1 MKFSEQLNIYLS
13 ELNCT
18 SKKLSEISGISESVI
33 SRYRSGERTP
43 SLDSAQLLSLCRS
56 LEELYSIQNNKKI
69 NKEEIFSAFK
79 SSIEKADGFNYEAF
93 SKNLSLIIEFL
104 NINISDMARYTVFD
118 ASHISRIKNGK
129 SRPSE
134 PLEFCKK
141 VSGYIADKFFGSVA
155 EEKLCIFL
163 NINEENHKNSK
174 AELQKAVFT
183 FLAEER
189 TDEKKPDQIA
199 DFLKNLDNF
208 NLDDYI
214 KAIKFDKLKVP
225 QLPFY
230 KTKSG
235 NYFGLDGMK
244 EGELNFFKAT
254 VLSKSNDDIFMCS
267 DMPMEDMAE
276 DIEFGK
282 KWMFAIAMSLKKGL
296 HLNIIHNLD
305 RPFNEMML
313 GLESWIPIYMTGQI
327 SPYYLKE
334 VKNSV
339 YCHLNYVSGKC
350 ALTGECIKGHHAQG
364 KYYLTSNSA
373 ELEYFR
379 KKSEFLLKA
388 ANPLMEIYD
397 KKSENKFKAFLYT
410 DRKLIC
416 DRKRILNSLPVFTL
430 SDALLDK
437 ILKKNSVY
445 GEDAEM
451 LRKCK
456 KEEQTHIFSV
466 LEANRLTDTVYIK
479 SEEEFKNSEG
489 AYLTFEN
496 VFSDIRLKYTYE
508 DYLEHIRLTED
519 FKNENYRL
527 IKSESKIFD
536 NIVLSVAH
544 ENYAVVSKASHPVI
558 HFIIR
563 HPKLAGAIENFDPLV
578 K

>member
-1 MKFSEQLNIYLS
+1 MKFSEQLNLYLS
-13 ELNCT
+13 DLKCT

-33 SRYRSGERTP
+33 SRYRSSERTP
-43 SLDSAQLLSLCRS
+43 STDSAQLLKLCQS
-56 LEELYSIQNNKKI
+56 LEELYLEQENNKI
-69 NKEEIFSAFK
+69 SKEDILK
-79 SSIEKADGFNYEAF
+79 SFRACIEKDDGFNYEAF
-93 SKNLSLIIEFL
+93 SKNLSSIIEFL
-104 NINISDMARYTVFD
+104 KINISDMAKYTVFD

-141 VSGYIADKFFGSVA
+141 VSVYIADKFFGSEA
-155 EEKLCIFL
+155 EEKLKILL
-163 NINEENHKNSK
+163 NIKESDGISK
-174 AELQKAVFT
+174 AELQKGVYN
-183 FLAEER
+183 FLAESAQSE
-189 TDEKKPDQIA
+189 EKPDQIA
-199 DFLKNLDNF
+199 EFLKNLDNF

-214 KAIKFDKLKVP
+214 KAIKFDELKVP
-225 QLPFY
+225 NLPFY

-254 VLSKSNDDIFMCS
+254 VLSKSNEDIFMCS

-276 DIEFGK
+276 DLEFGK

-373 ELEYFR
+373 ELEYYR
-379 KKSEFLLKA
+379 QKSEFLLKA

-397 KKSENKFKAFLYT
+397 EKSENKFKAFLFD

-416 DRKRILNSLPVFTL
+416 DRKRILNSLPLFTL
-430 SDALLDK
+430 SDGLFDK
-437 ILKKNSVY
+437 ILKENSVS
-445 GEDAEM
+445 ESDAEK

-456 KEEQTHIFSV
+456 SEEQAHISSV
-466 LEANRLTDTVYIK
+466 LESSRLTDTVYIK
-479 SEEEFKNSEG
+479 SEEEFKNSDG
-489 AYLTFEN
+489 AYLSFEN
-496 VFSDIRLKYTYE
+496 VFSDLKLKYTYE
-508 DYLEHIRLTED
+508 NYLEHIRLTES

-544 ENYAVVSKASHPVI
+544 GNYAVVSKASHPVI

>member
-1 MKFSEQLNIYLS
+1 MKFSEQLNLYLS
-13 ELNCT
+13 DLKCT

-33 SRYRSGERTP
+33 SRYRSSERTP
-43 SLDSAQLLSLCRS
+43 STDSAQLLKLCQS
-56 LEELYSIQNNKKI
+56 LEELYLEQENNKI
-69 NKEEIFSAFK
+69 SKEDILKSFK
-79 SSIEKADGFNYEAF
+79 ACIEKDDGFNYEAF

-104 NINISDMARYTVFD
+104 KINISDMAKYTVFD

-141 VSGYIADKFFGSVA
+141 VSVYIADKFFGSEA
-155 EEKLCIFL
+155 EEKLKILL
-163 NINEENHKNSK
+163 NIKESDGISK
-174 AELQKAVFT
+174 AELQKGVYN
-183 FLAEER
+183 FLAESAQSE
-189 TDEKKPDQIA
+189 EKPDQIA
-199 DFLKNLDNF
+199 EFLKNLDNF

-214 KAIKFDKLKVP
+214 KAIKFDELKVP
-225 QLPFY
+225 NLPFY

-254 VLSKSNDDIFMCS
+254 VLSKSNEDIFMCS

-276 DIEFGK
+276 DLEFGK

-379 KKSEFLLKA
+379 QKSEFLLKA

-397 KKSENKFKAFLYT
+397 EKSENKFKAFLFD

-416 DRKRILNSLPVFTL
+416 DRKRILNSLPLFTL
-430 SDALLDK
+430 SDGLFDN
-437 ILKKNSVY
+437 ILKENNVS
-445 GEDAEM
+445 EIDAEK

-456 KEEQTHIFSV
+456 SEEQAHILSI
-466 LEANRLTDTVYIK
+466 LKASKLTDTVYIK
-479 SEEEFKNSEG
+479 SEEEFKNSDG

-496 VFSDIRLKYTYE
+496 IFSDIKLKYSYE
-508 DYLEHIRLTED
+508 DYLEHIKLTES
-519 FKNENYRL
+519 FKHENYRL
-527 IKSESKIFD
+527 IKSESKIFE

-544 ENYAVVSKASHPVI
+544 GNYAVVSKASHPVI

>member
-1 MKFSEQLNIYLS
+1 MKFSEQLNLYLS
-13 ELNCT
+13 DLKCT

-33 SRYRSGERTP
+33 SRYRSSERTP
-43 SLDSAQLLSLCRS
+43 STDSAQLLKLCQT
-56 LEELYSIQNNKKI
+56 LEELYLEQENNKI
-69 NKEEIFSAFK
+69 SKEDILKSFK
-79 SSIEKADGFNYEAF
+79 ACIEKDDGFNYEVF
-93 SKNLSLIIEFL
+93 SKNLSSIIEFL
-104 NINISDMARYTVFD
+104 KINISDMAKYTVFD

-141 VSGYIADKFFGSVA
+141 VSVYIADKFFGSEA
-155 EEKLCIFL
+155 EEKLKILL
-163 NINEENHKNSK
+163 NIKESDGISK
-174 AELQKAVFT
+174 AELQKGVYN
-183 FLAEER
+183 FLAENAQSE
-189 TDEKKPDQIA
+189 EKPDQIA
-199 DFLKNLDNF
+199 EFLKNLDNF

-214 KAIKFDKLKVP
+214 KAIKFDELKVP
-225 QLPFY
+225 NLPFY

-254 VLSKSNDDIFMCS
+254 VLSKSNEDIFMCS

-276 DIEFGK
+276 DLEFGK

-373 ELEYFR
+373 ELEYYR
-379 KKSEFLLKA
+379 QKSEFLLKA

-397 KKSENKFKAFLYT
+397 EKSENKFKAFLFD

-416 DRKRILNSLPVFTL
+416 DRKRILNSLPLFTL
-430 SDALLDK
+430 SDGLFDN
-437 ILKKNSVY
+437 ILKENNVS
-445 GEDAEM
+445 EIDAEK

-456 KEEQTHIFSV
+456 SEEQAHISSV
-466 LEANRLTDTVYIK
+466 LESSRLTDTVYIK
-479 SEEEFKNSEG
+479 SEEEFKNSDG
-489 AYLTFEN
+489 AYLSFEN
-496 VFSDIRLKYTYE
+496 VFSDLKLKYTYE
-508 DYLEHIRLTED
+508 NYLEHIRLTES

-544 ENYAVVSKASHPVI
+544 GNYAVVSKASHPVI

>member
-1 MKFSEQLNIYLS
+1 MKFSEQLNLYLS
-13 ELNCT
+13 DLKCT

-33 SRYRSGERTP
+33 SRYRSSERTP
-43 SLDSAQLLSLCRS
+43 STDSAQLLKLCQS
-56 LEELYSIQNNKKI
+56 LEELYLEQENNKI
-69 NKEEIFSAFK
+69 SKEDILKSFK
-79 SSIEKADGFNYEAF
+79 ACIEKDDGFNYEAF
-93 SKNLSLIIEFL
+93 SKNLSSIIEFL
-104 NINISDMARYTVFD
+104 KINISDMAKYTVFD

-141 VSGYIADKFFGSVA
+141 VSVYIADKFFGSEA
-155 EEKLCIFL
+155 EEKLKILL
-163 NINEENHKNSK
+163 NIKESDGISK
-174 AELQKAVFT
+174 AELQKGVYN
-183 FLAEER
+183 FLAESAQSE
-189 TDEKKPDQIA
+189 EKPDQIA
-199 DFLKNLDNF
+199 EFLKNLDNF

-214 KAIKFDKLKVP
+214 KAIKFDELKVP
-225 QLPFY
+225 NLPFY

-254 VLSKSNDDIFMCS
+254 VLSKSNEDIFMCS

-379 KKSEFLLKA
+379 QKSEFLLKA

-397 KKSENKFKAFLYT
+397 EKSENKFKAFLFD

-416 DRKRILNSLPVFTL
+416 DRKRILNSLPMFTL
-430 SDALLDK
+430 SDALFDK
-437 ILKKNSVY
+437 ILKENSVS
-445 GEDAEM
+445 ENDAER
-451 LRKCK
+451 LKKCK
-456 KEEQTHIFSV
+456 NDEQAHISSV
-466 LEANRLTDTVYIK
+466 LESSRLTDTVYIK
-479 SEEEFKNSEG
+479 SEEEFKKSDG
-489 AYLTFEN
+489 TYLTFEN
-496 VFSDIRLKYTYE
+496 IFSDIKLKYTYE
-508 DYLEHIRLTED
+508 DYLEHIKLTES
-519 FKNENYRL
+519 FKHENYRL
-527 IKSESKIFD
+527 IKSESKIFE

-544 ENYAVVSKASHPVI
+544 GNYAVVSKASHPVI

>member
-1 MKFSEQLNIYLS
+1 MKFSEQLNLYLS
-13 ELNCT
+13 DLKCT

-33 SRYRSGERTP
+33 SRYRNGERTP
-43 SLDSAQLLSLCRS
+43 STDSAQLLKLCQS
-56 LEELYSIQNNKKI
+56 LEELYLEQENNKI
-69 NKEEIFSAFK
+69 SKEDILK
-79 SSIEKADGFNYEAF
+79 SFRACIEKDDGFNYEAF
-93 SKNLSLIIEFL
+93 SKNLSSIIEFL
-104 NINISDMARYTVFD
+104 KINISDMAKYTVFD

-141 VSGYIADKFFGSVA
+141 VSVYIADKFFGSEA
-155 EEKLCIFL
+155 EEKLKILL
-163 NINEENHKNSK
+163 NIKESDGISK
-174 AELQKAVFT
+174 AELQKGVYN
-183 FLAEER
+183 FLAESAQSE
-189 TDEKKPDQIA
+189 EKPDQIA
-199 DFLKNLDNF
+199 EFLKNLDNF

-214 KAIKFDKLKVP
+214 KAIKFDELKVP
-225 QLPFY
+225 NLPFY

-254 VLSKSNDDIFMCS
+254 VLSKSNEDIFMCS

-276 DIEFGK
+276 DLEFGK

-379 KKSEFLLKA
+379 QKSEFLLKA

-397 KKSENKFKAFLYT
+397 EKSENKFKAFLFD

-416 DRKRILNSLPVFTL
+416 DRKRILNSLPLFTL
-430 SDALLDK
+430 SDELFDK
-437 ILKKNSVY
+437 ILKENSVS
-445 GEDAEM
+445 ESDAEK

-456 KEEQTHIFSV
+456 SEEQAHISSV
-466 LEANRLTDTVYIK
+466 LESSRLTDTVYIK
-479 SEEEFKNSEG
+479 SEEEFKNSDG

-496 VFSDIRLKYTYE
+496 IFSDIKLKYSYE
-508 DYLEHIRLTED
+508 DYLEHIKLTES
-519 FKNENYRL
+519 FKHENYGL

-544 ENYAVVSKASHPVI
+544 GNYAVVSKASHPVI

>member
-1 MKFSEQLNIYLS
+1 MKFSEQLNLYLS
-13 ELNCT
+13 DLKCT

-33 SRYRSGERTP
+33 SRYRSSERTP
-43 SLDSAQLLSLCRS
+43 STDSAQLLKLCQS
-56 LEELYSIQNNKKI
+56 LEELYLEQENNKI
-69 NKEEIFSAFK
+69 SKEDILK
-79 SSIEKADGFNYEAF
+79 SFRACIEKDDGFNYEAF
-93 SKNLSLIIEFL
+93 SKNLSSIIEFL
-104 NINISDMARYTVFD
+104 KINISDMAKYTVFD

-141 VSGYIADKFFGSVA
+141 VSVYIADKFFGSEA
-155 EEKLCIFL
+155 EEKLKILL
-163 NINEENHKNSK
+163 NIKESDGISK
-174 AELQKAVFT
+174 AELQKGVYN
-183 FLAEER
+183 FLAESAQSE
-189 TDEKKPDQIA
+189 EKPDQIA
-199 DFLKNLDNF
+199 EFLKNLDNF

-214 KAIKFDKLKVP
+214 KAIKFDELKVP

-254 VLSKSNDDIFMCS
+254 VLSKSNEDIFMCS

-276 DIEFGK
+276 DLEFGK

-379 KKSEFLLKA
+379 QKSEFLLKA

-397 KKSENKFKAFLYT
+397 EKSENKFKAFLFD

-416 DRKRILNSLPVFTL
+416 DRKRILNSLPLFTL
-430 SDALLDK
+430 SDGLFDN
-437 ILKKNSVY
+437 ILKENNVS
-445 GEDAEM
+445 EIDAEK

-456 KEEQTHIFSV
+456 KEEQAHILSI
-466 LEANRLTDTVYIK
+466 LKASRLTDMVYIK
-479 SEEEFKNSEG
+479 SEEEFESSGG
-489 AYLTFEN
+489 AYLSFEN
-496 VFSDIRLKYTYE
+496 VFSDLKLKYTYE
-508 DYLEHIRLTED
+508 DYIEHIRLTED

-544 ENYAVVSKASHPVI
+544 GNYAVVSKASHPVI

>member
-1 MKFSEQLNIYLS
+1 MKFSEQLNLYLS
-13 ELNCT
+13 DLKCT

-33 SRYRSGERTP
+33 SRYRSSERTP
-43 SLDSAQLLSLCRS
+43 STDSAQLLKLCQS
-56 LEELYSIQNNKKI
+56 LEELYLEQENNKI
-69 NKEEIFSAFK
+69 SKEDILKSFK
-79 SSIEKADGFNYEAF
+79 ACIEKDDGFNYEAF
-93 SKNLSLIIEFL
+93 SKNLSSIIEFL
-104 NINISDMARYTVFD
+104 KINISDMAKYTVFD

-141 VSGYIADKFFGSVA
+141 VSVYIADKFFGSEA
-155 EEKLCIFL
+155 EEKLKILL
-163 NINEENHKNSK
+163 NIKESDGISK
-174 AELQKAVFT
+174 AELQKGVYN
-183 FLAEER
+183 FLAESAQSE
-189 TDEKKPDQIA
+189 EKPDQIA
-199 DFLKNLDNF
+199 EFLKNLDNF

-214 KAIKFDKLKVP
+214 KAIKFDELKVP
-225 QLPFY
+225 NLPFY

-254 VLSKSNDDIFMCS
+254 VLSKSNEDIFMCS

-379 KKSEFLLKA
+379 QKSEFLLKA

-397 KKSENKFKAFLYT
+397 EKSENKFKAFLFD

-416 DRKRILNSLPVFTL
+416 DRKRILNSLPMFTL
-430 SDALLDK
+430 SDALFDK
-437 ILKKNSVY
+437 ILKENSVY

>member
-1 MKFSEQLNIYLS
+1 MKFSEQLNLYLS
-13 ELNCT
+13 DLNCT
-18 SKKLSEISGISESVI
+18 SKKLSEVSGISESVI

-43 SLDSAQLLSLCRS
+43 SMDSTQLLKLCQS
-56 LEELYSIQNNKKI
+56 LEELFLKQENNKI
-69 NKEEIFSAFK
+69 TKEDILK
-79 SSIEKADGFNYEAF
+79 SFRACIEKEDGFNYEAF
-93 SKNLSLIIEFL
+93 SKNLSSITEFL
-104 NINISDMARYTVFD
+104 KINISDMAKYTVFD

-141 VSGYIADKFFGSVA
+141 VSGYIADKFFGSES

-163 NINEENHKNSK
+163 NLNKKDGISK
-174 AELQKAVFT
+174 PELQKAIYNY
-183 FLAEER
+183 LAEEAP
-189 TDEKKPDQIA
+189 DEKKPDQIA
-199 DFLKNLDNF
+199 EFLKNLDNF

-214 KAIKFDKLKVP
+214 KAIKFDELKVP

-230 KTKSG
+230 KAKSG
-235 NYFGLDGMK
+235 YYFGLEGMK

-254 VLSKSNDDIFMCS
+254 VLSKSNEDIFMCS
-267 DMPMEDMAE
+267 DMPLEDMAQ

-379 KKSEFLLKA
+379 QKSEFLLKA
-388 ANPLMEIYD
+388 ANPLMEIYNE
-397 KKSENKFKAFLYT
+397 KSENKFKAFLFD
-410 DRKLIC
+410 DRKLVC
-416 DRKRILNSLPVFTL
+416 DRKRILNSLPLFTL
-430 SDALLDK
+430 SDGLFDK
-437 ILKKNSVY
+437 ILKENNVS
-445 GEDAEM
+445 ENDAEK

-456 KEEQTHIFSV
+456 KEEQAHISSV
-466 LEANRLTDTVYIK
+466 LETSRITDTVYIK
-479 SEEEFKNSEG
+479 SEEEFKSSGGE
-489 AYLTFEN
+489 YLTFESI
-496 VFSDIRLKYTYE
+496 FSDLKLKYTYN
-508 DYLEHIRLTED
+508 DYLEHLKLTED

-527 IKSESKIFD
+527 IKTENKIFD

-544 ENYAVVSKASHPVI
+544 GHYAVISKASHPVI

-563 HPKLAGAIENFDPLV
+563 HPRLASAIENFDPLV

>member
-1 MKFSEQLNIYLS
+1 MKFSEQLNLYLS
-13 ELNCT
+13 DLKCT

-33 SRYRSGERTP
+33 SRYRNSERTP
-43 SLDSAQLLSLCRS
+43 STDSAQLLKLCQT
-56 LEELYSIQNNKKI
+56 LEELYLEQENNKI
-69 NKEEIFSAFK
+69 SKEDILKSFK
-79 SSIEKADGFNYEAF
+79 ACIENDDGFNYEAF
-93 SKNLSLIIEFL
+93 SKNLSSIIEFL
-104 NINISDMARYTVFD
+104 KINISDMAKYTVFD

-141 VSGYIADKFFGSVA
+141 VSVYIADKFFGSEA
-155 EEKLCIFL
+155 EEKLKILL
-163 NINEENHKNSK
+163 NIKESDGVSK
-174 AELQKAVFT
+174 AELQKGVYN
-183 FLAEER
+183 FLAESAQSE
-189 TDEKKPDQIA
+189 EKPDQIA
-199 DFLKNLDNF
+199 EFLKNLDNF

-214 KAIKFDKLKVP
+214 KAIKFDELKVP
-225 QLPFY
+225 NLPFY

-254 VLSKSNDDIFMCS
+254 VLSKSNEDIFMCS

-379 KKSEFLLKA
+379 QKSEFLLKA

-397 KKSENKFKAFLYT
+397 EKSENKFKAFLFD

-416 DRKRILNSLPVFTL
+416 DRKRILNSLPLFSL
-430 SDALLDK
+430 SDGLFDN
-437 ILKKNSVY
+437 ILKENNVS
-445 GEDAEM
+445 EIDAEK

-456 KEEQTHIFSV
+456 KEEQAHILSI
-466 LEANRLTDTVYIK
+466 LKASRLTDTVYIK
-479 SEEEFKNSEG
+479 SKEEFESSGG
-489 AYLTFEN
+489 AYLSFEN
-496 VFSDIRLKYTYE
+496 VFSDLKLKYTYE
-508 DYLEHIRLTED
+508 DYLEHIKLTES
-519 FKNENYRL
+519 FKHENYGL

-544 ENYAVVSKASHPVI
+544 GNYAVVSKASHPVI

-563 HPKLAGAIENFDPLV
+563 HPKLAGAIENFDPIV

>member
-1 MKFSEQLNIYLS
+1 MKFSEQLNLYLS
-13 ELNCT
+13 DLKCT

-33 SRYRSGERTP
+33 SRYRNSERTP
-43 SLDSAQLLSLCRS
+43 STDSAQLLKLCQT
-56 LEELYSIQNNKKI
+56 LEELYLEQENNKI
-69 NKEEIFSAFK
+69 SKEDILKSFK
-79 SSIEKADGFNYEAF
+79 ACIEKDDGFNYEVF
-93 SKNLSLIIEFL
+93 SKNLSSIIEFL
-104 NINISDMARYTVFD
+104 KINISDMAKYTVFD

-141 VSGYIADKFFGSVA
+141 VSVYIADKFFGSEA
-155 EEKLCIFL
+155 EEKLKILL
-163 NINEENHKNSK
+163 NIKESDGISK
-174 AELQKAVFT
+174 AELQKGVYN
-183 FLAEER
+183 FLAENAQSE
-189 TDEKKPDQIA
+189 EKPDQIA
-199 DFLKNLDNF
+199 EFLKNLDNF

-214 KAIKFDKLKVP
+214 KAIKFDELKVP
-225 QLPFY
+225 NLPFY

-254 VLSKSNDDIFMCS
+254 VLSKSNEDIFMCS

-276 DIEFGK
+276 DLEFGK

-373 ELEYFR
+373 ELEYYR
-379 KKSEFLLKA
+379 QKSEFLLKA

-397 KKSENKFKAFLYT
+397 EKSENKFKAFLFD

-416 DRKRILNSLPVFTL
+416 DRKRILNSLPLFTL
-430 SDALLDK
+430 SDGLFDN
-437 ILKKNSVY
+437 ILKENNVS
-445 GEDAEM
+445 EIDAEK

-456 KEEQTHIFSV
+456 SEEQAHILSI
-466 LEANRLTDTVYIK
+466 LKTSKLTDTVYIK
-479 SEEEFKNSEG
+479 SEEEFKNSGG

-496 VFSDIRLKYTYE
+496 VFSDLKLKYTYE
-508 DYLEHIRLTED
+508 NYLEHIRLTES

-544 ENYAVVSKASHPVI
+544 GNYAVVSKASHPVI

>member
-1 MKFSEQLNIYLS
+1 MKFSEQLNLYLS
-13 ELNCT
+13 DLKCT

-33 SRYRSGERTP
+33 SRYRSSERTP
-43 SLDSAQLLSLCRS
+43 STDSAQLLKLCQS
-56 LEELYSIQNNKKI
+56 LEELYLEQENNKI
-69 NKEEIFSAFK
+69 SKEDILK
-79 SSIEKADGFNYEAF
+79 SFRACIEKDDGFNYEAF
-93 SKNLSLIIEFL
+93 SKNLSSIIEFL
-104 NINISDMARYTVFD
+104 KINISDMAKYTVFD

-141 VSGYIADKFFGSVA
+141 VSVYIADKFFGSEA
-155 EEKLCIFL
+155 EEKLKILL
-163 NINEENHKNSK
+163 NIKESDGISK
-174 AELQKAVFT
+174 AELQKGVYN
-183 FLAEER
+183 FLAESAQNE
-189 TDEKKPDQIA
+189 EKPDQIA
-199 DFLKNLDNF
+199 EFLKNLDNF

-214 KAIKFDKLKVP
+214 KAIKFDELKVP

-254 VLSKSNDDIFMCS
+254 VLSKSNEDIFMCS

-276 DIEFGK
+276 DLEFGK

-373 ELEYFR
+373 ELECFR
-379 KKSEFLLKA
+379 QKSEFLLKA

-397 KKSENKFKAFLYT
+397 EKSENKFKAFLFD

-416 DRKRILNSLPVFTL
+416 DRKRILNSLPLFTL
-430 SDALLDK
+430 SDELFDK
-437 ILKKNSVY
+437 ILKENSVS
-445 GEDAEM
+445 ESDAEK

-456 KEEQTHIFSV
+456 KEEQAHILSI
-466 LEANRLTDTVYIK
+466 LKASKLIDTVYIK
-479 SEEEFKNSEG
+479 SEEEFESSGG
-489 AYLTFEN
+489 AYLSFEN
-496 VFSDIRLKYTYE
+496 VFSDLKLKYTYE
-508 DYLEHIRLTED
+508 NYLEHIRLTES
-519 FKNENYRL
+519 FKNENYKL

-544 ENYAVVSKASHPVI
+544 GNYAVVSKASHPVI

>member
-1 MKFSEQLNIYLS
+1 MKFSEQLNLYLS
-13 ELNCT
+13 DLKCT

-33 SRYRSGERTP
+33 SRYRSSERTP
-43 SLDSAQLLSLCRS
+43 STDSAQLLKLCQT
-56 LEELYSIQNNKKI
+56 LEELYLEQENNKI
-69 NKEEIFSAFK
+69 SKEDILK
-79 SSIEKADGFNYEAF
+79 SFRACIEKDDGFNYEVF
-93 SKNLSLIIEFL
+93 SKNLSSIIEFL
-104 NINISDMARYTVFD
+104 KINISDMAKYTVFD

-141 VSGYIADKFFGSVA
+141 VSVYIADKFFGSEA
-155 EEKLCIFL
+155 EEKLKILL
-163 NINEENHKNSK
+163 NIKESDGISK
-174 AELQKAVFT
+174 AELQKGVYN
-183 FLAEER
+183 FLAESAQSE
-189 TDEKKPDQIA
+189 EKPDQIA
-199 DFLKNLDNF
+199 EFLKNLDNF

-214 KAIKFDKLKVP
+214 KAIKFDELKVP

-254 VLSKSNDDIFMCS
+254 VLSKSNEDIFMCS

-276 DIEFGK
+276 DLEFGK

-379 KKSEFLLKA
+379 QKSEFLLKA

-397 KKSENKFKAFLYT
+397 EKGENKFKAFLFD

-416 DRKRILNSLPVFTL
+416 DRKRILNSLPMFTL
-430 SDALLDK
+430 SDALFDK
-437 ILKKNSVY
+437 ILKENSVS
-445 GEDAEM
+445 ENDAER
-451 LRKCK
+451 LKKCK
-456 KEEQTHIFSV
+456 NDEQAHISSV
-466 LEANRLTDTVYIK
+466 LEASRLTDTVYIK
-479 SEEEFKNSEG
+479 SEEEFKNSDG

-496 VFSDIRLKYTYE
+496 IFSDIKLKYSYE
-508 DYLEHIRLTED
+508 DYLEHIKLTES
-519 FKNENYRL
+519 FKHENYGL
-527 IKSESKIFD
+527 IKSESKIFE

-544 ENYAVVSKASHPVI
+544 GNYAVVSKASHPVI

>member
-1 MKFSEQLNIYLS
+1 MKFSEQLNLYLS
-13 ELNCT
+13 DLKCT

-33 SRYRSGERTP
+33 SRYRSSERTP
-43 SLDSAQLLSLCRS
+43 STDSAQLLKLCQT
-56 LEELYSIQNNKKI
+56 LEELYLEQENNKI
-69 NKEEIFSAFK
+69 SKEDILKSFK
-79 SSIEKADGFNYEAF
+79 ACIEKDDGFNYEVF
-93 SKNLSLIIEFL
+93 SKNLSSIIEFL
-104 NINISDMARYTVFD
+104 KINISDMAKYTVFD

-141 VSGYIADKFFGSVA
+141 VSVYIADKFFGSEA
-155 EEKLCIFL
+155 EEKLKILL
-163 NINEENHKNSK
+163 NIKESDGISK
-174 AELQKAVFT
+174 AELQKGVYN
-183 FLAEER
+183 FLAENAQSE
-189 TDEKKPDQIA
+189 EKPDQIA
-199 DFLKNLDNF
+199 EFLKNLDNF

-214 KAIKFDKLKVP
+214 KAIKFDELKVP
-225 QLPFY
+225 NLPFY

-254 VLSKSNDDIFMCS
+254 VLSKSNEDIFMCS

-276 DIEFGK
+276 DLEFGK

-373 ELEYFR
+373 ELEYYR
-379 KKSEFLLKA
+379 QKSEFLLKA

-397 KKSENKFKAFLYT
+397 EKSENKFKAFLFD

-416 DRKRILNSLPVFTL
+416 DRKRILNSLPLFTL
-430 SDALLDK
+430 SDGLFDN
-437 ILKKNSVY
+437 ILKENNVS
-445 GEDAEM
+445 EIDAEK

-456 KEEQTHIFSV
+456 SEEQAHILSI
-466 LEANRLTDTVYIK
+466 LKTSKLTDTVYIK
-479 SEEEFKNSEG
+479 SEEEFKNSGG

-496 VFSDIRLKYTYE
+496 VFSDLKLKYTYE
-508 DYLEHIRLTED
+508 NYLEHIRLTES

-544 ENYAVVSKASHPVI
+544 GNYAVVSKASHPVI

>member
-1 MKFSEQLNIYLS
+1 MKFSEQLNLYLS
-13 ELNCT
+13 DLKCT

-33 SRYRSGERTP
+33 SRYRSSERTP
-43 SLDSAQLLSLCRS
+43 STDSAQLLKLCQT
-56 LEELYSIQNNKKI
+56 LEELYSEQENNKI
-69 NKEEIFSAFK
+69 SKEDILK
-79 SSIEKADGFNYEAF
+79 SFRACIEKDDGFNYEAF

-104 NINISDMARYTVFD
+104 KINISDMAKYTVFD

-141 VSGYIADKFFGSVA
+141 VSVYIADKFFGSEA
-155 EEKLCIFL
+155 EEKLKILL
-163 NINEENHKNSK
+163 NIKESDGISK
-174 AELQKAVFT
+174 AELQKGVYN
-183 FLAEER
+183 FLAESAQSE
-189 TDEKKPDQIA
+189 EKPDQIA
-199 DFLKNLDNF
+199 EFLKNLDNF

-214 KAIKFDKLKVP
+214 KAIKFDELKVP
-225 QLPFY
+225 NLPFY

-254 VLSKSNDDIFMCS
+254 VLSKSNEDIFMCS

-379 KKSEFLLKA
+379 QKSEFLLKA

-397 KKSENKFKAFLYT
+397 EKSENKFKAFLFD

-416 DRKRILNSLPVFTL
+416 DRKRILNSLPMFTL
-430 SDALLDK
+430 SDALFDK
-437 ILKKNSVY
+437 ILKENSVS
-445 GEDAEM
+445 ENDAER
-451 LRKCK
+451 LKKCK
-456 KEEQTHIFSV
+456 NDEQAHISSV
-466 LEANRLTDTVYIK
+466 LESSRLTDTVYIK
-479 SEEEFKNSEG
+479 SEEEFKKSDG
-489 AYLTFEN
+489 TYLTFEN
-496 VFSDIRLKYTYE
+496 IFSDIKLKYTYE
-508 DYLEHIRLTED
+508 DYLEHIKLTES
-519 FKNENYRL
+519 FKHENYRL
-527 IKSESKIFD
+527 IKSESKIFE

-544 ENYAVVSKASHPVI
+544 GNYAVVSKASHPVI

>member
-1 MKFSEQLNIYLS
+1 MKFSEQLNLYLS
-13 ELNCT
+13 DLKCT

-33 SRYRSGERTP
+33 SRYRSSERAP
-43 SLDSAQLLSLCRS
+43 STDSAQLLKLCQT
-56 LEELYSIQNNKKI
+56 LEELYLKQENNKI
-69 NKEEIFSAFK
+69 SKEDILKSFK
-79 SSIEKADGFNYEAF
+79 ACIEKDDGFNYEAF
-93 SKNLSLIIEFL
+93 SKNLSSIIEFL
-104 NINISDMARYTVFD
+104 KINISDMAKYTVFD

-141 VSGYIADKFFGSVA
+141 VSVYIADKFFGSEA
-155 EEKLCIFL
+155 EEKLKILL
-163 NINEENHKNSK
+163 NIKESDGISK
-174 AELQKAVFT
+174 AELQKGVYN
-183 FLAEER
+183 FLAESAQSE
-189 TDEKKPDQIA
+189 EKPDQIA
-199 DFLKNLDNF
+199 EFLKNLDNF

-214 KAIKFDKLKVP
+214 KAIKFDELKVP
-225 QLPFY
+225 NLPFY

-254 VLSKSNDDIFMCS
+254 VLSKSNEDIFMCS

-276 DIEFGK
+276 DLEFGK

-379 KKSEFLLKA
+379 QKSEFLLKA

-397 KKSENKFKAFLYT
+397 EKSENKFKAFLFD

-416 DRKRILNSLPVFTL
+416 DRKRILNSLPLFTL
-430 SDALLDK
+430 SDELFDK
-437 ILKKNSVY
+437 ILKENSVS
-445 GEDAEM
+445 ESDAEK

-456 KEEQTHIFSV
+456 KEEQAHILSI
-466 LEANRLTDTVYIK
+466 LKASKLTDTVYIK
-479 SEEEFKNSEG
+479 SEEEFESSGG
-489 AYLTFEN
+489 AYLSFEN
-496 VFSDIRLKYTYE
+496 VFSDLKLKYTYE
-508 DYLEHIRLTED
+508 NYLEHIRLTES

-544 ENYAVVSKASHPVI
+544 GNYAVVSKASHPVI